1 MYEYTGRSVAV
12 FQVPLDF
19 TCSVMIQVALEAFV
33 LKLALADTLPFVLLI
48 LEAPAETDVVDIGEI
63 SAPSV
68 HVPGLFIGS
77 AVEVSA
83 ANSAVGMDSIIA
95 AASANDNN
103 FFFIFLSFLNE
114 NCDNL

>member
-1 MYEYTGRSVAV
+1 M
-12 FQVPLDF
+12 
-19 TCSVMIQVALEAFV
+19 
-33 LKLALADTLPFVLLI
+33 LPFVLLI
-48 LEAPAETDVVDIGEI
+48 LDVLTLLVVVDIGEI

-103 FFFIFLSFLNE
+103 FFFIFLLY
-114 NCDNL
+114 D

>member
-1 MYEYTGRSVAV
+1 MHLAV
-12 FQVPLDF
+12 
-19 TCSVMIQVALEAFV
+19 EAFV
-33 LKLALADTLPFVLLI
+33 PKLALAVTSPWVLLF
-48 LEAPAETDVVDIGEI
+48 LVAPTVEIVVDIGEI

>member
-1 MYEYTGRSVAV
+1 MVIA
-12 FQVPLDF
+12 Q
-19 TCSVMIQVALEAFV
+19 EAFV
-33 LKLALADTLPFVLLI
+33 AFALKLACAETLPFVLLI
-48 LEAPAETDVVDIGEI
+48 LEAPTVDDVVDIGEI

-103 FFFIFLSFLNE
+103 FFFIFLSFLNK

>member
-1 MYEYTGRSVAV
+1 
-12 FQVPLDF
+12 
-19 TCSVMIQVALEAFV
+19 MIVQVALVAFV

-63 SAPSV
+63 SAPSL